1 MSSYIALDIGDKRI
15 GVSICD
21 SSAPFPAPLTTLHAS
36 SGVGAELMDILS
48 KQKVSAIIIGYPR
61 NQAGEATDQTA
72 RVEKIVG
79 LLNLPGHIPIY
90 WQDESLTSVKA
101 EAELSKRGKPFS
113 KGDIDSLAATYIL
126 DDFIKS
132 HPNFTPRSNNIEEHT
147 IRSESDV
154 TSKKKAKIKTKTR
167 SIRYFFIAFLLI
179 LSILLMSIFVWYKK
193 SISPKSNVEK
203 YQIVEIKSGSS
214 TESIAQKLES
224 AELIR
229 SSFAFGLY
237 MKLNPNNNL
246 KAGSYSLSANQ
257 SVKQIISVISGGD
270 VVTKRILIAPGL
282 RYDQIV
288 ETLKKQGYSSDDI
301 RLAEDKLRKHE
312 LLRGL
317 DSSSTLEG
325 YLFPDTYVVEPSSA
339 ADDLYLQIA
348 KNFQSKISSEIK
360 SGLKKQ
366 GLSFK
371 EAVILAS
378 IVQKEEPNASTQKTI
393 AQVFLKRF
401 REGMPLGADPT
412 FKYAAVQFG
421 DINSPDS
428 NSPYNTRKV
437 VGLPP
442 AAIANFNISALEAVA
457 NPASSDFMYF
467 VHGDDGKAYF
477 SKTLQE
483 HEQNTAK
490 FCSIACR

>member
-154 TSKKKAKIKTKTR
+154 TSKKKAKIKTNTT

-203 YQIVEIKSGSS
+203 YQIAEIKSGSS
-214 TESIAQKLES
+214 TVSIAQKLES

-393 AQVFLKRF
+393 AQVFLKRY
-401 REGMPLGADPT
+401 REGVPLGADPT
-412 FKYAAVQFG
+412 FKYAAAQFG

-442 AAIANFNISALEAVA
+442 TAIANFNISALEAVA

-483 HEQNTAK
+483 
-490 FCSIACR
+490 S

>member
-203 YQIVEIKSGSS
+203 YQIVEIKPGSS
-214 TESIAQKLES
+214 AASIAQKLES
-224 AELIR
+224 ADLIR
-229 SSFAFGLY
+229 STLAFGLY
-237 MKLNPNNNL
+237 MKLNPDSNL
-246 KAGSYSLSANQ
+246 KAGSYRLSANM
-257 SVKQIISVISGGD
+257 SVEQIISVISGGD
-270 VVTKRILIAPGL
+270 VVTKSILIAPGL

-288 ETLKKQGYSSDDI
+288 ENLKKQGYSSDGI
-301 RLAEDKLRKHE
+301 RLAEDKLREHE
-312 LLRGL
+312 LLNGL
-317 DSSSTLEG
+317 VGSSMPEG
-325 YLFPDTYVVEPSSA
+325 YLFPDTYVVEPGGTA
-339 ADDLYLQIA
+339 EELYIQIA

-366 GLSFK
+366 GLSFR

-393 AQVFLKRF
+393 AQVFLKRY
-401 REGMPLGADPT
+401 REGVPLGADPT
-412 FKYAAVQFG
+412 FKYAAAQFG

-442 AAIANFNISALEAVA
+442 TAIANFNISALEAVA

-477 SKTLQE
+477 SKTLHE

-490 FCSIACR
+490 FCTIACR